1 MYKNSE
7 RQPEYC
13 FDVVVTSVDMGCEK
27 PDEKIFLEALGAL
40 DVGPAEAVMVGDRIS
55 KDSQSQQAG
64 HEDDSV
70 QMEQQVS

>member
-1 MYKNSE
+1 
-7 RQPEYC
+7 
-13 FDVVVTSVDMGCEK
+13 MGCEK

-55 KDSQSQQAG
+55 KDSQSKQA
-64 HEDDSV
+64 EDDSV